1 MFVELLDRKLG
12 THKKGGLLDR
22 KEVSFS
28 PHTGSTNI
36 LSPGYGL
43 TTTGFTVLGGVL
55 LSVLTLATLPGN
67 RRSGQQYD
75 RLSGKQGT
83 RRYGDQANRL
93 DQGHVQYYPG
103 FTGRV

>member
-1 MFVELLDRKLG
+1 MHKLLVVMAMLSVCGAIGQK
-12 THKKGGLLDR
+12 
-22 KEVSFS
+22 
-28 PHTGSTNI
+28 TGNTQEGRVTRQKRS
-36 LSPGYGL
+36 YGL

-75 RLSGKQGT
+75 RWSGKQGT